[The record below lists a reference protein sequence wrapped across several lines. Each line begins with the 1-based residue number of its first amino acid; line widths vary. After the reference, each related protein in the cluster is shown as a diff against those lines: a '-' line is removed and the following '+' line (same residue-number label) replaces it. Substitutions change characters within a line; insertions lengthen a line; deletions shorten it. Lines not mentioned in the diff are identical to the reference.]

1 MEGVKDV
8 QGGAVRSSA
17 PGLHGGRDEHAG
29 GCPSVRPAPGYGA
42 QDAGLFNAAGLP
54 AADSSP
60 RPKLEPYTGII
71 GAILE
76 GDLGVPRK
84 QRHTAKRIFERLR
97 DEHGF
102 EGQYTIVKDYVRE
115 RRRRTKEMF
124 VPLSHAPGHAQGDFG
139 EARVIIGGVEQKAH
153 YFVLDLP
160 HSDGCFMKAYPAETT
175 EAFLDG
181 HVSAFAFLGG
191 APQSILY
198 DNTRLA
204 VARILGDGR
213 RKRTRAFTELQ
224 AHYLFEDRFGRPGK
238 GNDKG
243 NVEGMVGY
251 VRRNFLVPIPSFES
265 FEALNAHLERRCL
278 TRMDTRLRGHTE
290 SIGQRMERDLEA
302 LLPLPAAPYDA
313 CDQRAGRV
321 SSLSLVRY
329 RTNDYSA
336 PVAYGHRDV
345 LVKGYV
351 DRVVISCGSEVIAQ
365 HPRSYQRDDFVFD
378 PIHYLPLLERK
389 TGALDQ
395 AAPLRGWDLPGE
407 FATLRRL
414 LESKMGPRGKRE
426 FVQVLRLLESFRLEE
441 VHAAVQDSLRL
452 GALSFDAVKHLV
464 LCRLEGRPPRLDLD
478 LYPYLPR
485 VSVNT
490 TSAGD
495 YMALL
500 SGKAA

>member
-1 MEGVKDV
+1 MYKVELY
-8 QGGAVRSSA
+8 VRVRRACMVDGMSTREA
-17 PGLHGGRDEHAG
+17 ARVFGLHRDTVRKMLAY
-29 GCPSVRPAPGYGA
+29 SVPPGYRRQG
-42 QDAGLFNAAGLP
+42 
-54 AADSSP
+54 SP
-60 RPKLEPYTGII
+60 RRPKLEPYTGII

-139 EARVIIGGVEQKAH
+139 EARVIIGEVEQKAH

-181 HVSAFAFLGG
+181 HVSALSFLGG
-191 APQSILY
+191 VPQSILY

-224 AHYLFEDRFGRPGK
+224 SRYLFEDRFGRPGK

-243 NVEGMVGY
+243 KVEGMVGY

-321 SSLSLVRY
+321 SSLSLV
-329 RTNDYSA
+329 
-336 PVAYGHRDV
+336 
-345 LVKGYV
+345 
-351 DRVVISCGSEVIAQ
+351 
-365 HPRSYQRDDFVFD
+365 
-378 PIHYLPLLERK
+378 
-389 TGALDQ
+389 
-395 AAPLRGWDLPGE
+395 
-407 FATLRRL
+407 
-414 LESKMGPRGKRE
+414 
-426 FVQVLRLLESFRLEE
+426 
-441 VHAAVQDSLRL
+441 
-452 GALSFDAVKHLV
+452 
-464 LCRLEGRPPRLDLD
+464 
-478 LYPYLPR
+478 
-485 VSVNT
+485 
-490 TSAGD
+490 
-495 YMALL
+495 
-500 SGKAA
+500 